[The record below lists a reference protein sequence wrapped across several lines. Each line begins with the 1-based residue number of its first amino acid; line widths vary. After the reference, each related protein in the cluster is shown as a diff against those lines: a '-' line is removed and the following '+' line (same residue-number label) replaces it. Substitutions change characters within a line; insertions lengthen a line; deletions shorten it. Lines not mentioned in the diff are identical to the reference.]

1 MTRVIELTE
10 YVKKTIPRDGLSQEV
25 AQSIW
30 QNHKKQISVETP
42 SFQNDQQWQLTSE
55 GYVGYLP
62 INPELTLALRPKVPL
77 GNLFGMLEYAYQ
89 IDFKLFEGLVEC
101 DTLQEF
107 YERLANV
114 LAKRVIDRQRRGL
127 HRKYVTVVER
137 GAYIRGR
144 LNLAD
149 RIRRPWNVES
159 ECRYEE
165 HTPKIADNQIIGW
178 TLRTIMQ
185 ARTCSERVR
194 PTMRRAHR
202 GMSGLN
208 LVRYNGDSC
217 THWTYNRLNA
227 DYKVLHALCHFFL
240 DKSGPD
246 HQVGDRSMLPFLIDM
261 NKLFQEFV
269 AAWLRTHLPPT
280 YSLQAQSRV
289 VLSQDDHLNFII
301 DLVLKNVRTG
311 LTVCVLDTK
320 YKRPDK
326 PSSADI
332 AQAAA
337 YAEAKHCC
345 EAILVYPS
353 FKTGH
358 TKSEVGRIRVRSIPF
373 SLDADLESAGQTF
386 LAKILEITSF

>member
-1 MTRVIELTE
+1 MKRVIELTE
-10 YVKKTIPRDGLSQEV
+10 YVKKNLPRDDLSQEV
-25 AQSIW
+25 AESIW
-30 QNHKKQISVETP
+30 QNHKSQISVETP
-42 SFQNDQQWQLTSE
+42 SFQTEQQWQLTSL

-89 IDFKLFEGLVEC
+89 VDFKFFEGLVDC
-101 DTLQEF
+101 ATLREF

-127 HRKYVTVVER
+127 HRKYVTVVEKS
-137 GAYIRGR
+137 GYVRGR
-144 LNLAD
+144 LNLAE
-149 RIRRPWNVES
+149 RIRQPWNVKS

-165 HTPKIADNQIIGW
+165 HTSKIADNQIIGW
-178 TLRTIMQ
+178 TLRTIVGGGI
-185 ARTCSERVR
+185 CSERVR
-194 PTMRRAHR
+194 PSIRRAHR

-208 LVRYNGDSC
+208 LIQYKGDSC
-217 THWTYNRLNA
+217 THRTYNRLNA
-227 DYKVLHALCHFFL
+227 DYQVLHALCRFFL

-246 HQVGDRSMLPFLIDM
+246 HQIGDRSMLPFLIDM
-261 NKLFQEFV
+261 NTLFQDFV

-289 VLSQDDHLNFII
+289 VLSQDDRLNFII
-301 DLVLKNVRTG
+301 DLVLKDVSMGQT
-311 LTVCVLDTK
+311 LCVLDTK

-326 PSSADI
+326 PSSEDI

-337 YAEAKHCC
+337 YAESKHCC

-373 SLDADLESAGQTF
+373 SLDTDLESAGQTF
-386 LAKILEITSF
+386 LAKILETTSS